1 MPCKSCLVLELQFE
15 IHLKGA
21 HNLSMLPTVVNHFQ
35 RRNLLLKKDGD
46 YLIINEFGV
55 KEFLDFARHYLE
67 IEHIVYRFEDK
78 EWTPIQ
84 EIEEILNTQWL
95 DEVIR
100 RKAVVS
106 YSQPIVDANE
116 EIYAYE
122 VLSRFTREDGSLI
135 YPNEIFTA
143 ARTRGRLYALDRL
156 CRMTAVRYS
165 AILKKKTFINFIPT
179 SIYSPEFCLQST
191 VQLANQLEINPNQ
204 FVFEVVESDKVDDIE
219 HLKKILNYYKD
230 KGFQYALD
238 DVGEGYSTL
247 EMLTDL
253 QPQYM
258 KLDIKYV
265 QGVCNDPEKQKV
277 AKLFLKKAL
286 EVNATPLAEG
296 IESREDFK
304 WLKQNGYQ
312 LFQGYLFGKPS
323 IDPIR
328 KIMSLKD

>member
-15 IHLKGA
+15 IQVKGA
-21 HNLSMLPTVVNHFQ
+21 HNLSMLPTVLNHFQ
-35 RRNLLLKKDGD
+35 RRNLTLKKDGD
-46 YLIINEFGV
+46 HLIIHESGV
-55 KEFLDFARHYLE
+55 KEFLDFARHYME
-67 IEHIVYRFEDK
+67 IEQIDYRFEDK
-78 EWTPIQ
+78 DWKPIN
-84 EIEEILNTQWL
+84 EIEEILNMQWI

-100 RKAVVS
+100 KKSVIS

-122 VLSRFTREDGSLI
+122 VLSRFPREDGSLI

-143 ARTRGRLYALDRL
+143 ARSRGRLYALDRL
-156 CRMTAVRYS
+156 CRMAAVRYS

-191 VQLANQLEINPNQ
+191 VNLANQLHIDPNQ
-204 FVFEVVESDKVDDIE
+204 FVFEVVESDKVDDID
-219 HLKKILNYYKD
+219 HLKNILNYYKE

-238 DVGEGYSTL
+238 DVGEGYSTI

-253 QPQYM
+253 QPHYM

-265 QGVCNDPEKQKV
+265 QGVSTDPEKQKV
-277 AKLFLKKAL
+277 AQLFLKKAMEL
-286 EVNATPLAEG
+286 NATPLAEG
-296 IESREDFK
+296 IEGREDFE
-304 WLKQNGYQ
+304 WLKQSGYQ

-323 IDPIR
+323 VEPIR
-328 KIMSLKD
+328 KIVSLKE

>member
-15 IHLKGA
+15 IQLKGTK
-21 HNLSMLPTVVNHFQ
+21 NLSMIPTVVNHFQ
-35 RRNLLLKKDGD
+35 RRNLMFKKDGD
-46 YLIINEFGV
+46 HFIIHESGI

-67 IEHIVYRFEDK
+67 IEHIDYRFEDK
-78 EWTPIQ
+78 DWKPIN
-84 EIEEILNTQWL
+84 EIEEILNMQWI

-100 RKAVVS
+100 KKSVVS

-122 VLSRFTREDGSLI
+122 VLSRFPREDGSLI

-143 ARTRGRLYALDRL
+143 ARSRGRLYALDRL

-191 VQLANQLEINPNQ
+191 VNLANQLHIDPNQ
-204 FVFEVVESDKVDDIE
+204 FVFEVVESDQVDDIE
-219 HLKKILNYYKD
+219 HLKTILNYYKE

-247 EMLTDL
+247 EMLADL
-253 QPQYM
+253 QPHYM

-265 QGVCNDPEKQKV
+265 QGVSTDPEKQKV
-277 AKLFLKKAL
+277 SQIFLKKAM

-296 IESREDFK
+296 IESREDFE
-304 WLKQNGYQ
+304 WLKQSGYQ

-328 KIMSLKD
+328 KIVSLSH